1 MAFQPAVR
9 ARGHTAHA
17 GVKQQRGFSEQPLGA
32 RGIRT
37 LLQRQCSAGGPDP
50 EGEAL
55 SVGSAVKQTVRD
67 TLHFS
72 VESFIQQILTEWI
85 GFFFL
90 LSLFF
95 ISFSLSAFGFSLWF
109 FFCSL
114 SVKSLVLIE
123 KI

>member
-1 MAFQPAVR
+1 M
-9 ARGHTAHA
+9 
-17 GVKQQRGFSEQPLGA
+17 
-32 RGIRT
+32 
-37 LLQRQCSAGGPDP
+37 
-50 EGEAL
+50 
-55 SVGSAVKQTVRD
+55 GSAVKQTVRD

-109 FFCSL
+109 FFFCSL